1 MYTLSS
7 NGCAFEKINRRKILK
22 KVVLAALSIFNISF
36 ASENHAWKIHGELS
50 YVKTSGNSDIET
62 FATKVEAKKD
72 AFINRYNA
80 KAEFLYGKADD
91 KENTNKLYLLGRW
104 ERLFSKRAFG
114 FIQGDYLRD
123 KFSGYD
129 YRSVLG
135 AGIGY
140 DILKSKKHYLKGLA
154 SLGYAFE
161 DMKDKGTDDFMS
173 GKLEMNYIWNVRE
186 NLRFKEDLDYL
197 QSFKDKTV
205 YYINSTTGLE
215 VKINAHFSLGV
226 AYKVNYQHR
235 PPTVGIK
242 KTDTTFL
249 TSLVFDF

>member
-1 MYTLSS
+1 M
-7 NGCAFEKINRRKILK
+7 R
-22 KVVLAALSIFNISF
+22 KVVFVVLSLFSVSV
-36 ASENHAWKIHGELS
+36 ASENHKWKIHGELS
-50 YVKTSGNSDIET
+50 YVKTSGNSETET
-62 FATKVEAKKD
+62 FATKIEAKKD

-80 KAEFLYGKADD
+80 KAEFLYGKTDNR
-91 KENTNKLYLLGRW
+91 ENTNKLYLLGRW
-104 ERLFSKRAFG
+104 ERLFTKRAFG

-123 KFSGYD
+123 RFSGYN
-129 YRSVLG
+129 YRTVWG
-135 AGIGY
+135 AGLGY
-140 DILKSKKHYLKGLA
+140 DIIKSEKHYLKGLA
-154 SLGYAFE
+154 SIGYTLE
-161 DMKDKGTDDFMS
+161 DPENRGKNDFMS
-173 GKLEMNYIWNVRE
+173 GKLELSYIWNIKE

-215 VKINAHFSLGV
+215 VKINAHFSLGL

-235 PPTVGIK
+235 PPTQGIE